1 MTPEENL
8 RDQIAARFSRQL
20 GVLSTDNL
28 AGEPV
33 YVSVSNS
40 SPLPVPTEEGKKKKG
55 NGILYNIPGKGNV
68 TVSYN
73 GKEVFKGELPVTQF
87 GYTGTLVDGLFDKKI
102 NTRVIFNPNTGGVVK
117 IDKD

>member
-1 MTPEENL
+1 MSIHQHEHTNT
-8 RDQIAARFSRQL
+8 QKK
-20 GVLSTDNL
+20 
-28 AGEPV
+28 
-33 YVSVSNS
+33 
-40 SPLPVPTEEGKKKKG
+40 EEGKKKKG

-87 GYTGTLVDGLFDKKI
+87 GYTETLVDGLFDKKI